1 MEALRL
7 WTVGSSWF
15 SSDAGKKGAL
25 ALGQL
30 ADCAVLSADYFSIP
44 EDTIKDLESVLTI
57 VGGKPVYAAA
67 EFKDLSPP
75 PLPVSP
81 EWSPVA
87 AYGGYGAP
95 LMQKTGLQARL
106 ATAWCSPARLDPW
119 GSPSGFGGCACAF

>member
-1 MEALRL
+1 MQALRL

-15 SSDAGKKGAL
+15 SSEDGRKGAL
-25 ALGQL
+25 APGQL

-44 EDTIKDLESVLTI
+44 EEEIRGLESVLTI
-57 VGGKPVYAAA
+57 VGGKPVYTAA
-67 EFKDLSPP
+67 EFKDFSPP

-95 LMQKTGLQARL
+95 LMRKAAMQPR
-106 ATAWCSPARLDPW
+106 TAKAPRGRFDPW
-119 GSPSGFGGCACAF
+119 GTPSGFGGCACAF